1 MSSHDVVEIVSV
13 QFSQKIV
20 NIRNTLRYYMLFAPN
35 KFYAY
40 LLYYDPSNL
49 IISRIYNLEFDDIE
63 ITFTDQNGGFFKIED
78 KVDITL
84 FIKK

>member
-1 MSSHDVVEIVSV
+1 MSSHEVVEIVSV

-20 NIRNTLRYYMLFAPN
+20 NIRNTLKYYMLFAPN
-35 KFYAY
+35 KFYTY
-40 LLYYDPSNL
+40 MLYVDPSNL
-49 IISRIYNLEFDDIE
+49 IILKIYKLEFDAIK

-78 KVDITL
+78 KVDVTL

>member
-1 MSSHDVVEIVSV
+1 MSSHEVVEIVSV

-20 NIRNTLRYYMLFAPN
+20 NIRNTLRYYMHFAPN

-40 LLYYDPSNL
+40 LLYVDPSNL
-49 IISRIYNLEFDDIE
+49 LILKIYNPEFDDIK

-78 KVDITL
+78 KVDVTL
-84 FIKK
+84 FTKK